1 MYWVS
6 KDNNGWY
13 LVVQGQY
20 LRQRLILDRTGT
32 SSTTAGKYHHFVKT
46 REESDCDDYERALRQ
61 NTLSKWFQDQK
72 QNIQTH
78 EHLFHERIPNFFTES
93 LIVRRTK
100 DDLTESGNLTWE
112 KHNKSQYEPQLKLKT
127 NSSFFPNLLPVV
139 WANVHFGNKD
149 EGWKYEDYSS
159 TPATRYKILMSVW
172 VGPPGFL
179 ILCSAACLRAPPSRS
194 TKMKKNRTE
203 RHLQASKKVSQESWF
218 VPPAFDWNHNG
229 RISLGS
235 LQVAK
240 EILWYETLTSVLILL
255 EALTPIKRL

>member
-32 SSTTAGKYHHFVKT
+32 SSTTAGKYHHLVKT

-78 EHLFHERIPNFFTES
+78 EHLFHERIMNFFTES

-127 NSSFFPNLLPVV
+127 NSRLMYSGWCTLTQSTNEKFSSLSPHHSFPICCLLSGPMY
-139 WANVHFGNKD
+139 NVQ
-149 EGWKYEDYSS
+149 
-159 TPATRYKILMSVW
+159 I
-172 VGPPGFL
+172 
-179 ILCSAACLRAPPSRS
+179 
-194 TKMKKNRTE
+194 KMKDQNMMTTHQRQQHDT
-203 RHLQASKKVSQESWF
+203 RSWCQYGLDRRAS
-218 VPPAFDWNHNG
+218 
-229 RISLGS
+229 
-235 LQVAK
+235 
-240 EILWYETLTSVLILL
+240 
-255 EALTPIKRL
+255 

>member
-1 MYWVS
+1 MLWWLWACFET
-6 KDNNGWY
+6 KY
-13 LVVQGQY
+13 LVKVISG
-20 LRQRLILDRTGT
+20 
-32 SSTTAGKYHHFVKT
+32 SKT
-46 REESDCDDYERALRQ
+46 KD
-61 NTLSKWFQDQK
+61 T
-72 QNIQTH
+72 TH

-127 NSSFFPNLLPVV
+127 NSRLMYSGWCTLTQSTNEKFSSPPSSFFPNLLPVV